1 MKRVRGRPADKGS
14 RIREEKRHEH
24 DDGRSRKDRRCV
36 RARRLL
42 RRGNGNG
49 GGATTP
55 AQAADYTMKIGTSS
69 AEDTEHFYA
78 RAMKEAIE
86 AKSNGKIEVQIFPR
100 GQLGSQSATIQGLQ
114 LGTVEGFITPGDF
127 YQGIDPRMGVLSFA
141 FLFKDRAHANR
152 VLADPSITE
161 KVASILDQKGII
173 GCGQIASGDVRY
185 MSHNPVRKLAD
196 FNGKKFRINGT
207 DAERERF
214 RRVGVT
220 SVAMNLADMLTALQN
235 KTIDGSGSGTTIFVN
250 FNLETVSKELLQLE
264 DTLIV
269 SYCGMSKK
277 WLDTLPAD
285 LRAMVIKEFA
295 RGVSQGRQGVGRV
308 QRQPGQAL
316 GGQGRQVQPPLR
328 CGAEGA
334 EGPARHRWR
343 DHHRRQARGARPLQ
357 RDQGAQQQGSVI
369 RALRGLWVCGVRPR
383 DRG

>member
-1 MKRVRGRPADKGS
+1 MSTTASFHRGIACARNLALTFSLTTGLSSLSAIMPA
-14 RIREEKRHEH
+14 H
-24 DDGRSRKDRRCV
+24 
-36 RARRLL
+36 
-42 RRGNGNG
+42 
-49 GGATTP
+49 
-55 AQAADYTMKIGTSS
+55 AADFTMKVGLSS

-78 RAMKEAIE
+78 RAMKEVIE

-114 LGTVEGFITPGDF
+114 LGSVEGFITPGDF

-152 VLADPSITE
+152 VLADPSITD
-161 KVASILDQKGII
+161 KVASILDAKGII
-173 GCGQIASGDVRY
+173 GCGQIATGDVRY
-185 MSHNPVRKLAD
+185 ISHNPVRRLAD

-214 RRVGVT
+214 KRVGVT

-250 FNLETVSKELLQLE
+250 FNLDTVSKELLQLE

-285 LRAMVIKEFA
+285 LRAMVIKESRAVFFKA
-295 RGVSQGRQGVGRV
+295 TKVSDEFNVTLGKRWEEKGGKFNRLSDAEQKELQDKLATVGDV
-308 QRQPGQAL
+308 
-316 GGQGRQVQPPLR
+316 VT
-328 CGAEGA
+328 EGKP
-334 EGPARHRWR
+334 EM
-343 DHHRRQARGARPLQ
+343 
-357 RDQGAQQQGSVI
+357 
-369 RALRGLWVCGVRPR
+369 RALYSEIKTLSGKVQ
-383 DRG
+383 